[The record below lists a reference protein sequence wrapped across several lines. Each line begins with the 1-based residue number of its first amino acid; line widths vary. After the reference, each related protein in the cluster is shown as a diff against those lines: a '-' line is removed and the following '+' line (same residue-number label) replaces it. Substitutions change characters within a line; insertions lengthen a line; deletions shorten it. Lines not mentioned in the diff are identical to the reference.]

1 MTDIKYVW
9 QEFGGVESCEAILR
23 ALPDWFGIEDAIV
36 NYTQTMEN
44 YPMVK
49 AIKDGEVIGFAS
61 IKKHGETAAEIY
73 VMGVLSDYHRQ
84 GVGRAM
90 IEFAEGRLRGVGVT
104 FLQVKTLDESREN
117 TAYAKTRAFY
127 AKQGFV
133 PLEVFPTLWDAN
145 NPCVQMVK
153 AL

>member
-1 MTDIKYVW
+1 MKKDN
-9 QEFGGVESCEAILR
+9 QEKV
-23 ALPDWFGIEDAIV
+23 
-36 NYTQTMEN
+36 
-44 YPMVK
+44 
-49 AIKDGEVIGFAS
+49 
-61 IKKHGETAAEIY
+61 ETAAEIY